1 MKTAGGEP
9 DQNISRHDRL
19 GIENFLP
26 FDDADDKTCQIIFP
40 VGKIAGML
48 SGLTPDQCTPR
59 LTTPRNNSPHNRL
72 GDIDIKLAADK
83 VVQEEKRLGAMSD
96 DIIHTHRYK
105 IDADAIV
112 LLHHERHFELGPDAI
127 GGRNQHRMTIASTLE
142 IEERAKSA
150 DAGEHSRALGSG
162 RDATDA
168 PYQFIAGF
176 DTDAGFG
183 VGHVSRGCH

>member
-1 MKTAGGEP
+1 
-9 DQNISRHDRL
+9 
-19 GIENFLP
+19 
-26 FDDADDKTCQIIFP
+26 
-40 VGKIAGML
+40 ML
-48 SGLTPDQCTPR
+48 SGLTPGQCTPR
-59 LTTPRNNSPHNRL
+59 LTTSRSNSPHNHL

-83 VVQEEKRLGAMSD
+83 VVQEEQRSGALSD

-112 LLHHERHFELGPDAI
+112 LLHHERHFELGPNAI

-150 DAGEHSRALGSG
+150 DAGEHSRALSSG
-162 RDATDA
+162 RYLTDA
-168 PYQFIAGF
+168 AHQFITCF

-183 VGHVSRGCH
+183 VGHVS

>member
-1 MKTAGGEP
+1 MDLQPTHIKQYLSRQRIAVAMEAAGGKS
-9 DQNISRHDRL
+9 DQNISRHNTL
-19 GIENFLP
+19 GVENFLP
-26 FDDADDKTCQIIFP
+26 FDDADDETREIVFS

-59 LTTPRNNSPHNRL
+59 LTTPCNNSPHNHL
-72 GDIDIKLAADK
+72 GDIDLKLATDK
-83 VVQEEKRLGAMSD
+83 VVQEEKRSGALSD

-127 GGRNQHRMTIASTLE
+127 GGRNQHRMTIASALE

-150 DAGEHSRALGSG
+150 DAGE
-162 RDATDA
+162 
-168 PYQFIAGF
+168 
-176 DTDAGFG
+176 
-183 VGHVSRGCH
+183 